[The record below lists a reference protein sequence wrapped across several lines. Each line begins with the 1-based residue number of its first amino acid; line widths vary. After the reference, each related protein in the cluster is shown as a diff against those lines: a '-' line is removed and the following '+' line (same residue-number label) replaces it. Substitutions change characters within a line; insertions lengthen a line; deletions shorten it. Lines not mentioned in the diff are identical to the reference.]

1 MFGLFVNWFMKCVPD
16 RFFPVLGDE
25 DPEEIFAAQV
35 DYDTLRDR
43 KRRSDVNIV

>member
-1 MFGLFVNWFMKCVPD
+1 MKCVPD

-25 DPEEIFAAQV
+25 DPAEMLAARD